1 MIAMVDEGLSG
12 VGTLDELFEWRVA
25 RTPAQQAYRHFDEA
39 GASWIGTSWWNLS
52 LRVARFKAA
61 LACLSMPRGARI
73 AILLP
78 NGIDAVCIDLA
89 ALSLGFVPVPMHAL
103 DNPAS
108 IAYILDDSGASL
120 LLAGS
125 ALQWLAICETGVAL
139 PELRTVVV
147 PTKDAGKPT
156 TSGAVSLQSLD
167 EWLPGVPA
175 ELDLTLR
182 RPSPADLA
190 ALIYTSG
197 TTGRPKGV
205 MLTHANV
212 IANVKAVLERVKAA
226 ADDIFLSFLPL
237 SHTFE
242 RTAGYYVPIAAGC
255 CVAFARSSK
264 LVMQDLQTIR
274 PTILISVPH
283 IYERVLAGTERKLA
297 ESPLRSWLFMRACRV
312 GWRRF
317 ARAQRLPSSP
327 ATTRLIPTA
336 LDALAWPFLDRV
348 VAQKLRSQFGGRLR
362 LAVSGGAPLP
372 AHVARCFLGVGLSIL
387 QGYGMTEA
395 SPVISAN
402 APDDNDPS
410 TVGRPLLGVEARIGE
425 NRELQVRGLNVMRGY
440 WKRDDDTAR
449 VLVDGW
455 LHTGDQAEIE
465 AGKIRIVGRVK
476 EIIVTSTG
484 EKIAPAD
491 LERAITAD
499 PSFEAAF
506 ASGDNRPFIGC
517 VLVLSATFWQGLA
530 AALKLDP
537 LDPQSLEAIP
547 ARAAVLARVRDLTSS
562 FPSYAQPRA
571 VALTLEPWTV
581 ENSLLTPTLKP
592 KRINLSEHYAAQIDR
607 MYKQPPEQR
616 RS

>member
-1 MIAMVDEGLSG
+1 MIAMAEEDLSG

-25 RTPAQQAYRHFDEA
+25 RAPAREAYRHFDETVA
-39 GASWIGTSWWNLS
+39 TWIGTSWLNLS

-61 LACLSMPRGARI
+61 LASLSMPRGARI

-108 IAYILDDSGASL
+108 IAYILNDSGSSL

-125 ALQWLAICETGVAL
+125 AAQWLAISETGVAL
-139 PELRTVVV
+139 LELRTIVVL
-147 PTKDAGKPT
+147 TKDAGKPT
-156 TSGAVSLQSLD
+156 TSGAVSLHSLD
-167 EWLPGVPA
+167 EWLSGAPA
-175 ELDLTLR
+175 DLDLTPR

-297 ESPLRSWLFMRACRV
+297 ESPLRSWLFARACRV

-317 ARAQRLPSSP
+317 ARAQRLPLSR
-327 ATTRLIPTA
+327 AAMQVIPVA
-336 LDALAWPFLDRV
+336 LDALAWPFLDLA
-348 VAQKLRSQFGGRLR
+348 VARKLRSQFGGRLR

-372 AHVARCFLGVGLSIL
+372 AHVAQCFLGVGLSIL

-402 APDDNDPS
+402 APNDNDPS
-410 TVGRPLLGVEARIGE
+410 TVGRPLLGVEVRIGE
-425 NRELQVRGLNVMRGY
+425 NRELQVRGLNVMLGY
-440 WKRDDDTAR
+440 WKRDDDTKR

-465 AGKIRIVGRVK
+465 ADKIRIIGRVK

-517 VLVLSATFWQGLA
+517 VLVLSATYWERLA

-547 ARAAVLARVRDLTSS
+547 ARAAVLARIRDLTSS

-592 KRINLSEHYAAQIDR
+592 KRINLSEHYATQIDR